1 MQAPAVQA
9 GWVLGRAAQ
18 AMPQAPQCITLVAVE
33 VSQPLL
39 GSLSQSPKLPVH
51 MPTAQRPIAHD
62 GAALAGAHTAPQPP
76 QWSVLAAVSTQPP
89 LQHARP
95 AAQGWASLQP
105 GTHSLPRQRVP
116 GAQWLSAVQA
126 TQRRVVVSQRGI
138 AAPASAPDAAQAM
151 SSRQPAVQRR
161 AIGSQYS
168 PVGQR
173 SLVGVHAT
181 QRPVA
186 VSQAVRPSSLPAAVV
201 VAAAEGR
208 ARVGG
213 HVDAGVARP
222 RVEAHVHRH
231 VHGGHVDAQVGR
243 AAVFGAAHHRVAR
256 TPQEH
261 DGPTHHPPRRKSHG
275 HDGFTARG
283 DRQASQRRASAMS
296 ASASSSRVGAGQRDA
311 ASTARK
317 ARWLS
322 RAARR

>member
-1 MQAPAVQA
+1 
-9 GWVLGRAAQ
+9 
-18 AMPQAPQCITLVAVE
+18 MPQAPQCITLVAVE

-62 GAALAGAHTAPQPP
+62 GAALAGAHTAPQAP

-186 VSQAVRPSSLPAAVV
+186 VSQAVRPSSLPAQSLSLRQRDGPVSAGTSTPVSRGPASKPTSIATSMAGASTPRSVV
-201 VAAAEGR
+201 PPSSGPPTTELPE
-208 ARVGG
+208 
-213 HVDAGVARP
+213 HP
-222 RVEAHVHRH
+222 RSTTAPHTTRH
-231 VHGGHVDAQVGR
+231 EESRMGTTVSPR
-243 AAVFGAAHHRVAR
+243 AAIVKRRSGGPAR
-256 TPQEH
+256 
-261 DGPTHHPPRRKSHG
+261 
-275 HDGFTARG
+275 
-283 DRQASQRRASAMS
+283 
-296 ASASSSRVGAGQRDA
+296 
-311 ASTARK
+311 
-317 ARWLS
+317 
-322 RAARR
+322 